1 MPTVLVVDDSAVDRE
16 RVKGLLRA
24 SPELTVEFAS
34 SGTGAL
40 QRIADV
46 PPDLVVTDLMMP
58 EMDGLE
64 LVARMVSQYP
74 LIPVILMTGRGN
86 EQIAVQALQAGAS
99 SYVPKRSLASL
110 LLETIHHVLEAA
122 QEVRS
127 EIRLMSCLTRTEAF
141 FSLANDVTMIS
152 PLVNYVHRTVRAI
165 GLCDEAGA
173 VRVCVALEEAI
184 TNAMFHGNLEISS
197 DIRVADDARYR
208 QLVEQRSQSSHFGQ
222 RTVEVEAH
230 ITRQEAT
237 FVIRDEGPGF
247 DPQSLPDPT
256 LPENIEKPSG
266 RGLLLM
272 RTFMDAV
279 AFNATG
285 NEVTMTK
292 RSEAAGRSRHGN

>member
-34 SGTGAL
+34 NGAGAL
-40 QRIADV
+40 QRVAEV

-127 EIRLMSCLTRTEAF
+127 EIRLMNCLTRTEAF

-208 QLVEQRSQSSHFGQ
+208 RLVDQR
-222 RTVEVEAH
+222 AH
-230 ITRQEAT
+230 S
-237 FVIRDEGPGF
+237 P
-247 DPQSLPDPT
+247 
-256 LPENIEKPSG
+256 PS
-266 RGLLLM
+266 
-272 RTFMDAV
+272 A
-279 AFNATG
+279 
-285 NEVTMTK
+285 
-292 RSEAAGRSRHGN
+292 SERWRSRRTSRDRRPPS